1 MFIAALFIIRTWK
14 QCRCPSADEWI
25 RKLWYIYNYE
35 KKGIWVSSNEVD
47 EPRDFYTEWS
57 KSEIERQILYLNT
70 YTWNLEGWYQRSH
83 IQGSKGDTDVK
94 TSGLSGRRGWH
105 DLKTYSWNMYIPDVE
120 WMTKVSSLHEAGHPR
135 LVLYENLVGWS
146 GEGIRMGLQVAGTHV
161 YQWLI
166 NMDVLQKASQYYRV
180 IILQLK

>member
-1 MFIAALFIIRTWK
+1 
-14 QCRCPSADEWI
+14 
-25 RKLWYIYNYE
+25 
-35 KKGIWVSSNEVD
+35 
-47 EPRDFYTEWS
+47 
-57 KSEIERQILYLNT
+57 
-70 YTWNLEGWYQRSH
+70 
-83 IQGSKGDTDVK
+83 
-94 TSGLSGRRGWH
+94 
-105 DLKTYSWNMYIPDVE
+105 MYIPDVE